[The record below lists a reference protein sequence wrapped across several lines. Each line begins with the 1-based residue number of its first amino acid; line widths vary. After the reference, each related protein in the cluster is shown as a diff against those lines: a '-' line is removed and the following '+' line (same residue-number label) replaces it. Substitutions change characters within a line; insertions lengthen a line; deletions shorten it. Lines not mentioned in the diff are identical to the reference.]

1 MALCPFRYATALLL
15 SFYIYIFCLSQKR
28 AYAYMVCDCEHLS
41 IFDIAVPCEPT
52 ALSVRDILCNGCK
65 VSYQPP
71 VNEGASP
78 VTGYLVEYKTPNQS
92 WTSLNK
98 RLISGTSVRVIGRH
112 PSTQYEFRVAA
123 VNSDGVG
130 KFSPASASITS
141 DHNKPSQPGCP
152 VIKSDGRS
160 VDVEWT
166 MSCNDSESVASFNF
180 IILIRYHS
188 ADTDGRM
195 FVVTERKTGP
205 VVQHSLTVE
214 LKQEIFYH
222 FAVAAVNEAGVGPYS
237 VTSQPVTFLTG

>member
-1 MALCPFRYATALLL
+1 MSILEHNVKTSARFVKYMMLHDCCVSPNALR
-15 SFYIYIFCLSQKR
+15 I
-28 AYAYMVCDCEHLS
+28 H
-41 IFDIAVPCEPT
+41 DIH
-52 ALSVRDILCNGCK
+52 SNGCT
-65 VSYQPP
+65 VTYQPP
-71 VNEGASP
+71 VIEGSSQII
-78 VTGYLVEYKTPNQS
+78 GYLVQYQTPNQS

-98 RLISGTSVRVIGRH
+98 RFINNTSVRVTGRH
-112 PSTQYEFRVAA
+112 PDTQYQFRVAA

-130 KFSPASASITS
+130 KFSPSSVPITS

-152 VIKSDGRS
+152 VIKTDGRS
-160 VDVEWT
+160 VDMEWT